1 MRRTAGQFRLTEK
14 ASCRW
19 EMPSL
24 EVICAK
30 GIGLLGQLFCL
41 GLVIALGFTV
51 IVSWMI
57 LPPKSAKLAA
67 GSIVH
72 VSQGSTSSDI
82 GDLLS
87 RAAMIRSKQAFTL
100 ASRVLGLDQR
110 LQAGDYRLSPGMD
123 LLQIIRQLEAGR
135 VTTVRVTIPEGLTI
149 QAIAGRL
156 AAAGLVDEERF
167 LELVQDDRLIYGD
180 NGPIQKPT
188 PSLEGYLFPDT
199 YFFVRNQP
207 EEEIIK
213 RMVHRF
219 TQVAGR
225 AVAESPVP
233 KGFSLHEIVTL
244 ASIIEKEV
252 MVKREAPLV
261 SAVFWNRLKIG
272 MPLQSDPTVHFVM
285 EAPRKLYYSDLAMDS
300 PYNTYKYRGLP
311 PGPIASPGA
320 GALRAALEPSDVDYL
335 YFVAKGDGTHAFSRT
350 FAQHRQA
357 RSRYGI

>member
-1 MRRTAGQFRLTEK
+1 MRKIAGQFR
-14 ASCRW
+14 
-19 EMPSL
+19 PSFSGGNSFRVPDL
-24 EVICAK
+24 KSIWTSSM
-30 GIGLLGQLFCL
+30 GLLGRLLCVALVGVL
-41 GLVIALGFTV
+41 GLAVLA
-51 IVSWMI
+51 SWAV

-67 GSIVH
+67 ATIIH
-72 VSQGSTSSDI
+72 VSPGYTSSDI
-82 GDLLS
+82 GELLQE
-87 RAAMIRSKQAFTL
+87 AKIIRSKKAFVL
-100 ASRVLGLDQR
+100 ASQILGLDER

-123 LLQIIRQLEAGR
+123 LLQVIGQLEAGR
-135 VTTVRVTIPEGLTI
+135 VTTVRVTIPEGLTT
-149 QAIAGRL
+149 QAIARRL

-219 TQVAGR
+219 TQVAGQ
-225 AVAESPVP
+225 VTAESPVP
-233 KGFSLHEIVTL
+233 EGFSLHEIVTL

-252 MVKREAPLV
+252 MVTREAPLV

-285 EAPRKLYYSDLAMDS
+285 DAPRKLYYSDLAMDS
-300 PYNTYKYRGLP
+300 PYNTYRYRGLP

-320 GALRAALEPSDVDYL
+320 AALVAALEPSDVDYL